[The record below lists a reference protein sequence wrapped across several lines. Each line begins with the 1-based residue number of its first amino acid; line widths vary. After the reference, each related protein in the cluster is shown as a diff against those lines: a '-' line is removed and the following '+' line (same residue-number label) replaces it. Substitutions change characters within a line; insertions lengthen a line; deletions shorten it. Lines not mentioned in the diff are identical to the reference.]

1 MYHRWFHPVSQAFHQ
16 VEEKQKNSRS
26 IFESSPKNL
35 AMKVRLLTA
44 ILLSATL
51 AFGNCG
57 LPSTRG
63 EQVQA
68 PVLEV
73 PQPEKNKSDNTRI
86 QVALL
91 LDTSNSMDGLIEQ
104 AKSRL
109 WNIINTITTL
119 KYQGK
124 EPVVEIALYE
134 YGNDGLSQRSNYI
147 RQVTPLT
154 NDLDLISEKLFALR
168 TNGGSEYCGAVINEA
183 MKKLTWGKDKADMK
197 LIYIAGNEP
206 FNQGN
211 ISYKES
217 IADALHNDVFV
228 NTIFCGDRME
238 GIETLWKDG
247 ADKGGGK
254 YFNIDSDQRIRFV
267 ETPYDVQIEAC
278 NTRLNNTYIGY
289 GVQGSRKKENQ
300 VLQDNNAQSIHR
312 GNYAERIVSKS
323 KSAYKNKTWDMVDL
337 AKEDST
343 AITKMKAED
352 LPEEFKGKTK
362 VEIEAIVAEKAEER
376 KAIQKE
382 IATLSVKR
390 QEYIDKQSK
399 AATVGDDLGNAIN
412 LSIRELAGKKG
423 YTIE

>member
-1 MYHRWFHPVSQAFHQ
+1 
-16 VEEKQKNSRS
+16 
-26 IFESSPKNL
+26 
-35 AMKVRLLTA
+35 MKIRLLTA
-44 ILLSATL
+44 ILLSSTVV
-51 AFGNCG
+51 FGNCG

-63 EQVQA
+63 QDTEA
-68 PVLEV
+68 PVLQT

-134 YGNDGLSQRSNYI
+134 YGNDGLSEKSNYI

-183 MKKLTWGKDKADMK
+183 IKKLTWGKQEADMK
-197 LIYIAGNEP
+197 LMYIAGNEP
-206 FNQGN
+206 FNQGG

-217 IADALHNDVFV
+217 ISEALHNDIFV
-228 NTIFCGDRME
+228 NTIFCGNRME
-238 GIETLWKDG
+238 GINTFWKDG

-254 YFNIDSDQRIRFV
+254 YFNIDSDQRVSFI

-278 NTRLNNTYIGY
+278 NAKLNSTYIGY
-289 GVQGSRKKENQ
+289 GVQGSRKKQNQ
-300 VLQDNNAQSIHR
+300 IAQDNNAQSIHKS
-312 GNYAERIVSKS
+312 NYTERIVSKS
-323 KSAYKNKTWDMVDL
+323 KKVYDNRTWDIVDL

-343 AITKMKAED
+343 AIAKMKTED
-352 LPEEFKGKTK
+352 LPVEFKGKTK
-362 VEIEAIVAEKAEER
+362 VEIEVIVAEKTKER
-376 KAIQKE
+376 ESIQKE

-390 QEYIDKQSK
+390 QEYIDKQTK
-399 AATVGDDLGNAIN
+399 TATGGDDLGNAIN
-412 LSIRELAGKKG
+412 LSIRELAVKKG
-423 YTIE
+423 YSVQ